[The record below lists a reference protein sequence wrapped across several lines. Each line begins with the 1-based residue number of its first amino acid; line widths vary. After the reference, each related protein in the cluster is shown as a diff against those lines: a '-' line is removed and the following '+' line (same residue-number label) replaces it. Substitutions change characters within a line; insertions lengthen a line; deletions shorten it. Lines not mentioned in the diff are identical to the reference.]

1 LPARDAKVA
10 SAALKIDSKGDLTS
24 WTTTSDRVEWGFV
37 QFAPGVE
44 YVVTVTATNEVG
56 TGDASPSVRRTTPT
70 VLPGPPLTPL
80 AQVSPGTIEV
90 SWVAPDSNGGAAI
103 TGYTAT
109 ASPGGAQCST
119 DGATTCTINGVPNG
133 TEYQVTV
140 TATNAVG
147 TGPAS
152 VPAAARTPDITAPG
166 APRSVELTALSGRIE
181 VAWSAPESDGGSAVT
196 GYVATATPGGATC
209 TTTGATLCTISGL
222 DNGTAYR
229 VAVAAINVIGTGASS
244 DAGEAVTP
252 RRNEGGPTAVVEDL
266 PLQAVAIP
274 GTADS
279 GLPVSAPVAAR
290 RPEITGL
297 ALQPRTLVPGLGGR
311 IAYSLS
317 EPADVT
323 ITLTRVGGR
332 DRASRVVHRIPAG
345 RPGALAGDTRIRVL
359 YSFAS
364 ARRKKAGAWRLTVE
378 ARDAAG
384 AVMRRTV
391 PIRVR
396 T

>member
-1 LPARDAKVA
+1 MPA
-10 SAALKIDSKGDLTS
+10 
-24 WTTTSDRVEWGFV
+24 
-37 QFAPGVE
+37 
-44 YVVTVTATNEVG
+44 
-56 TGDASPSVRRTTPT
+56 

-80 AQVSPGTIEV
+80 AKASFGRIEV
-90 SWVAPDSNGGAAI
+90 NWVAPESDGGAAV

-109 ASPGGAQCST
+109 ATPGGAQCST
-119 DGATTCTINGVPNG
+119 DGATTCTITGLPEG
-133 TEYQVTV
+133 TEHQVTV

-152 VPAAARTPDITAPG
+152 LPAAARTPDITAPG
-166 APRSVELTALSGRIE
+166 APRSVELTALPGRIE

-222 DNGTAYR
+222 DDGTAYR

-252 RRNEGGPTAVVEDL
+252 RRDDGGAAAAVEDL
-266 PLQAVAIP
+266 PLQAVSIP

-279 GLPVSAPVAAR
+279 GLPVSAPVVGRA
-290 RPEITGL
+290 PEITGL
-297 ALQPRTLVPGLGGR
+297 ALRPRTLVPGLGGR
-311 IAYSLS
+311 IDYSLS

-323 ITLTRVGGR
+323 ITFTRVGGR

-378 ARDAAG
+378 ARGADG